1 MTVSESA
8 TGWVHTSPS
17 RLKRLPGRSSG
28 LFQNDVALIV
38 GHLLRKLDRRST
50 VALAD
55 WPTTLEAIQKY
66 VGYCDVRVIELL
78 TP

>member
-1 MTVSESA
+1 MTVSESVA
-8 TGWVHTSPS
+8 GRVHTSAS

-28 LFQNDVALIV
+28 LFEDDVALIV
-38 GHLLRKLDRRST
+38 GHLLRKLDRRGT

-55 WPTTLEAIQKY
+55 WPATLEAVQKY
-66 VGYCDVRVIELL
+66 VGYRHVRVIKLL